1 MINSELDI
9 IHCAP
14 IFCIVLFSAHRSELA
29 KMTVKYCINLQ
40 LPLEEYRLLPEP
52 LKTNRSAGGGRCGFI
67 RAAIREKAARD
78 AMKRAQQNE
87 VRDGEK

>member
-1 MINSELDI
+1 MLTPEEF
-9 IHCAP
+9 A
-14 IFCIVLFSAHRSELA
+14 
-29 KMTVKYCINLQ
+29 M
-40 LPLEEYRLLPEP
+40 LPDP
-52 LKTNRSAGGGRCGFI
+52 LTTKRQAGGGLGGFI